1 MILYSRG
8 NGGVT
13 VSALDGFKIF
23 NFNEGVPYV
32 SITNNGVTFN
42 KAVVM
47 KMNYPKHVIL
57 LIDDESGRIALKTCT
72 EDTPN
77 AVIFYKPKKSNVISV
92 RWNGKDLLNT
102 IKTMMKWDLD
112 KDSYRTEGELIPDEQ
127 AMIFDLNNASVLK

>member
-1 MILYSRG
+1 M
-8 NGGVT
+8 
-13 VSALDGFKIF
+13 SALDGFKIF
-23 NFNEGVPYV
+23 NFSEGVPYV
-32 SITNNGVTFN
+32 SVTNNGVTFN

-47 KMNYPKHVIL
+47 KMDYPKHVIL
-57 LIDDESGRIALKTCT
+57 LIDDESRRIALKTCT

-77 AVIFYKPKKSNVISV
+77 AVAFYKPKKTNVISV

-127 AMIFDLNNASVLK
+127 AIIFDLNNASVLK